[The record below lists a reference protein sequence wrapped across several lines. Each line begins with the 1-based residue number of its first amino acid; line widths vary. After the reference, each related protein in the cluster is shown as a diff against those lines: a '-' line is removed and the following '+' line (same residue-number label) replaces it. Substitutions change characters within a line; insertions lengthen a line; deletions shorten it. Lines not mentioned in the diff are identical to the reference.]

1 MIKGLGTFSPISYLL
16 SSISEYTSNVKI
28 YYVFIII
35 LGKKL
40 YWIIYNY
47 DLMYTMILNL

>member
-28 YYVFIII
+28 YCVFIII

-40 YWIIYNY
+40 Y
-47 DLMYTMILNL
+47 